1 MNDYLQEAAELLR
14 RATKESDEAFRE
26 RAALGSTISARR
38 DLIESSERI
47 AMKFAQLG
55 AIEAGLIP
63 AEMIQDLLAA
73 AALRESQ

>member
-1 MNDYLQEAAELLR
+1 MNRYLEEAAALLR
-14 RATKESDEAFRE
+14 KV
-26 RAALGSTISARR
+26 AADNEKTDGGPGWSRSQYDINQGR
-38 DLIESSERI
+38 ERI